1 MKNFNLLKGK
11 KIFFAGV
18 MMLALL
24 GCEKNTPTPN
34 EESNQ
39 EKAMFSL
46 CTPYR
51 NVVGYDALCLELNS
65 ISNCLAMCSVINV
78 STLTHMY
85 LVNPATGNN
94 FIFGNGQTITPSQ
107 QNDVMLAAKAWANAN
122 KPAGKIVKYIA
133 YSPDIITSGS
143 TISAGIDI
151 TVTYGTCI
159 STGPK

>member
-11 KIFFAGV
+11 KLFFTGV

-24 GCEKNTPTPN
+24 GCEKTIPAPN
-34 EESNQ
+34 KESNQ
-39 EKAMFSL
+39 EKGMISL

-51 NVVGYDALCLELNS
+51 NVVGYNALCSELNS

-78 STLTHMY
+78 STLTHLL
-85 LVNPATGNN
+85 LVNPATGSY
-94 FIFGNGQTITPSQ
+94 FIFGSTQTITASQ

-133 YSPDIITSGS
+133 YSPDILVSSG
-143 TISAGIDI
+143 TTYAAIDI
-151 TVTYGTCI
+151 TVTYGTCVE
-159 STGPK
+159 TNP